1 MNLESGCSVLDS
13 VKDSEGSRNGSVL
26 GKLGGIDESKDQE
39 NGSCEVESNDNKELL
54 SHVKGKETEVS
65 REASSP
71 PEEMKSEGPLKS
83 VSSPHE
89 ATKTEPSPLQTTSKG
104 NGLRKWRRIRRDAS
118 KGGESSVDTG
128 KMVMQE
134 SSNSAAH
141 PSKRPQVYAERQ
153 QKTEDSVS
161 SVPPMVG
168 GLDIF
173 TLLGDSGLALGPS
186 VDAGT
191 DSENSED
198 RSSKS
203 STAASIPKIKYEIP
217 MVMGFPHD
225 MSGMRGTTGKNL
237 THSVQRSQQGK
248 GRIEAIKKAR
258 GERVKLEKENSHS
271 SVESDSRSSSFVFMQ
286 GKYANSNG
294 VRSERPVHHDGEN
307 GDEVQGSERQ
317 VSNGLRGGDT
327 RDDEGGYEDSSTGH
341 AVANSSWEVK
351 KGRCDNHGNSS
362 DQDPLAESRSALQA
376 AQDALEKEVLKFKE
390 IISDAS
396 GDDAVLDTHP
406 GSEDVEQK
414 LQETCCEQFPFG
426 EGVQSFP
433 DAVQSEVVETANR
446 DVETELEYLFMQKIE
461 AEVEHLAISTMVQ
474 KLKLAAVDQI
484 TILKEQ
490 KARASDQTQILD
502 KLGDTG
508 NKAAT
513 DKKESEKLETFC
525 EDIAS
530 ADETLRLRKKV
541 RKYTSYFLVQ
551 LLTLL
556 VILGVFLLQSP
567 SNHGG
572 VVPT

>member
-13 VKDSEGSRNGSVL
+13 VKDSEGNRNGSVL
-26 GKLGGIDESKDQE
+26 EKLGGIDESEVQD
-39 NGSCEVESNDNKELL
+39 NGSCEVETNDNKELL
-54 SHVKGKETEVS
+54 SDVKGKETEVS
-65 REASSP
+65 RAVSSP
-71 PEEMKSEGPLKS
+71 PEEMKSEVPPES

-89 ATKTEPSPLQTTSKG
+89 VTKTEPSPSPTTRKG
-104 NGLRKWRRIRRDAS
+104 FGLKKWRRIRRDAS

-128 KMVMQE
+128 KMAMQE
-134 SSNSAAH
+134 LSNSAAH

-161 SVPPMVG
+161 SVTPMVG

-173 TLLGDSGLALGPS
+173 ALLGDSGLALGPS

-225 MSGMRGTTGKNL
+225 KSRMRSLNVKNF

-248 GRIEAIKKAR
+248 GRIDAIKKAR

-286 GKYANSNG
+286 GKYATSNG
-294 VRSERPVHHDGEN
+294 IRSESPVHYDGEN
-307 GDEVQGSERQ
+307 GDEVQGSDRQ
-317 VSNGLRGGDT
+317 VSDGLRSGYT
-327 RDDEGGYEDSSTGH
+327 RDDEGGYEDTSPAH

-351 KGRCDNHGNSS
+351 KEKSDNHGSAS
-362 DQDPLAESRSALQA
+362 DQDPLVESISALQA

-406 GSEDVEQK
+406 GSKDVE
-414 LQETCCEQFPFG
+414 FPSG

-433 DAVQSEVVETANR
+433 HGVQSEVVETANR

-474 KLKLAAVDQI
+474 NLKLAAVDQI

-490 KARASDQTQILD
+490 KALASEQSQILN

-513 DKKESEKLETFC
+513 HKKESEKLADFC
-525 EDIAS
+525 EDVAS
-530 ADETLRLRKKV
+530 DDETLRLRKKV

-556 VILGVFLLQSP
+556 VIVGVFLLQLSP
-567 SNHGG
+567 NYVE